1 MKDIFKGIYFGFQ
14 AKLNLLCSKEPE
26 WLALATFLKPGDI
39 FIDVGSNIGR
49 YSTRA
54 ARLVGS
60 EGHVFSLDPSL
71 ESSLIHTIVISFTRL
86 TNITHLRVAASHS
99 VSCLGFAMM
108 RSKPPSAIFSTYTT
122 SRLSRNSS
130 SPSSYSVYAYPL
142 DLLFASLPHIDFLKI
157 DVEGSE
163 LDVLH
168 GSTSIIKRFMP
179 TILIENNSQDCTD
192 YLLQLGYRVCDT
204 ISEPSRNLLFT
215 YTKN

>member
-1 MKDIFKGIYFGFQ
+1 MKDILKGIYFGFQ
-14 AKLNLLCSKEPE
+14 ARFNLLRSKEPE
-26 WLALATFLKPGDI
+26 WLFLSTFLKPGDI

-71 ESSLIHTIVISFTRL
+71 ESSLIHSIVIAFTCL
-86 TNITHLRVAASHS
+86 TNITHLRVAATHS

-108 RSKPPSAIFSTYTT
+108 RSKPASAIFSTYTT
-122 SRLSRNSS
+122 SRLSYNPS

-142 DLLFASLPHIDFLKI
+142 DLLFSNLPHIDFLKI

-168 GSTSIIKRFMP
+168 GSASLIKRFMP
-179 TILIENNSQDCTD
+179 TILIENNSQECTD
-192 YLLQLGYRVCDT
+192 YLLQLGYGVCDT
-204 ISEPSRNLLFT
+204 ITQPSRNLLFI
-215 YTKN
+215 YNKS